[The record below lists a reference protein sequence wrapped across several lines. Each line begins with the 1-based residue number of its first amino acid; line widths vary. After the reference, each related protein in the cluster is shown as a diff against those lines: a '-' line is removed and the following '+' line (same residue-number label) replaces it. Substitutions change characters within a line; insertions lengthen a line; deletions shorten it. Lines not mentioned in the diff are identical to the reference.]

1 VSIDLLHRNDDLDS
15 RRLTE
20 RVAFDGESTT
30 FNSGERSSVVP
41 IGQIGTL
48 SEALSGGAARMYL
61 REIAQYELLAASE
74 EVSLAQRIE
83 ASKAALKELAAD
95 ANMDDV
101 HRTELERLVEDGGL
115 ARRRLI
121 ECNLR
126 LVVSVARRY
135 LGHRLSLLDLVQE
148 ET

>member
-1 VSIDLLHRNDDLDS
+1 VSIDLLHRNEDLDS
-15 RRLTE
+15 RTLTE
-20 RVAFDGESTT
+20 RVDSGDESTT
-30 FNSGERSSVVP
+30 LYDRESSVVP
-41 IGQIGTL
+41 TARIGML
-48 SEALSGGAARMYL
+48 SEALSGGATAMYL

-83 ASKAALKELAAD
+83 ASKVALTELAAD
-95 ANMDDV
+95 ANMDDGQ
-101 HRTELERLVEDGGL
+101 RTELERLVEDGGQ

-148 ET
+148 GK